1 MEQDDKVLQI
11 FKIFENSIN
20 RLDLLTF
27 VKCQKTYSGLVDHI
41 LGHKTS
47 LNKVKNDP
55 VIQNMTEYFWKF
67 IPKVG
72 N

>member
-1 MEQDDKVLQI
+1 MEQDDKV
-11 FKIFENSIN
+11 FNIFENSIN
-20 RLDLLTF
+20 QLDLLTF
-27 VKCQKTYSGLVDHI
+27 VKCQKTYSGLIGYI

-47 LNKVKNDP
+47 LSKVKNDP

-67 IPKVG
+67 IPKFG